1 MAITVQPITPDFAAE
16 VGDVV
21 LGKPLA
27 ADDLAAIRAAFTKYA
42 VLVFPDQEFDDESQL
57 DFARHFGPLE
67 TTVFK
72 ARKDHKLRLHENM
85 ADVGN
90 LDAENRILETNDRQR
105 LYNLGNRLWHT
116 DSSFKRLP
124 AYCSMLH
131 ARSIPPIGG
140 QTEFADMRAAYDA
153 LPEAT
158 KRRIAGLVAEHSIM
172 TSRAKLG
179 FADFDET
186 EREEFKPVPQV
197 LVRRLQDSGRM
208 SLYIASHAGAIRG
221 MADAEAKKLLDELT
235 AHATQRQFVYSPSLA
250 GEGPG
255 DLGRPLHHASRHG
268 VRRPALRPRHAPRHG
283 LGRGADL
290 RADGPGRRRRMT
302 PAAFAKIALS
312 LDGAIEGAHG
322 GHADFRAGG
331 KVFATLGYPG
341 KDWGMV
347 KLAPEQQ
354 QMLVAAEPAMF
365 VPVKGTWGLRGAT
378 SVRLAE
384 VDARTMRSALTMAW
398 QNVTAP
404 KPKKA
409 RRAAA

>member
-1 MAITVQPITPDFAAE
+1 MAITVHPITPDFAAE

-90 LDAENRILETNDRQR
+90 LDAENRILETSDRQR

-140 QTEFADMRAAYDA
+140 HTEFADMRAAYDA

-179 FADFDET
+179 FT
-186 EREEFKPVPQV
+186 
-197 LVRRLQDSGRM
+197 RL
-208 SLYIASHAGAIRG
+208 
-221 MADAEAKKLLDELT
+221 
-235 AHATQRQFVYSPSLA
+235 
-250 GEGPG
+250 
-255 DLGRPLHHASRHG
+255 
-268 VRRPALRPRHAPRHG
+268 
-283 LGRGADL
+283 
-290 RADGPGRRRRMT
+290 RRRASARNSRRCRRCWCAACRT
-302 PAAFAKIALS
+302 PAA
-312 LDGAIEGAHG
+312 
-322 GHADFRAGG
+322 
-331 KVFATLGYPG
+331 
-341 KDWGMV
+341 
-347 KLAPEQQ
+347 
-354 QMLVAAEPAMF
+354 
-365 VPVKGTWGLRGAT
+365 
-378 SVRLAE
+378 
-384 VDARTMRSALTMAW
+384 
-398 QNVTAP
+398 
-404 KPKKA
+404 
-409 RRAAA
+409 